1 MSEGFAIASGVI
13 VLIGAPFYLY
23 DILKGTTKPERTTWF
38 IWSILGIVA
47 FISQFKLG
55 AHWSLVY
62 VGLEA
67 VGNLVVY
74 GLSLKYG
81 VGGWT
86 LKDKLA
92 LGLALIG
99 IIISLIMQLPI
110 FALWG
115 VILADFAGAALTI
128 EKAFKEPK
136 SETAITWI
144 FLSLSATFASFAV
157 GKLSFA
163 LLLYPVY
170 LAIIT
175 IAVPIAQLSG
185 LLRLRL
191 FTK

>member
-99 IIISLIMQLPI
+99 IIISLIMQSPI